1 MPPLSALRE
10 ESDAKSA
17 EQDRRGQSRPRP
29 GIRRGRSFAREGGG
43 AAQSLRSFLA
53 RPPVT
58 CGTGFLLEEG
68 RVARRSA
75 RAFAPPP
82 RQAEESR
89 AGRGYVRPPLPAR
102 AAVGGEGVW
111 EQGGYGGRQGLARS
125 APALRS
131 TAPASRRVFSPS
143 PLAAGGS
150 SGRYLPSRTGQRA
163 AALRSPG
170 SRARPRRLPRCRDLL
185 AESRAWA
192 GGGDVEVRRPPSA

>member
-10 ESDAKSA
+10 ESDAKGA
-17 EQDRRGQSRPRP
+17 EQDRRGQGRPCP
-29 GIRRGRSFAREGGG
+29 GIRRERSFAREGGG

-125 APALRS
+125 APAFG
-131 TAPASRRVFSPS
+131 SRS
-143 PLAAGGS
+143 PLNGSRFPPRLLTVPSRCWGKLGPVPSVPDGATRGS
-150 SGRYLPSRTGQRA
+150 SALSGFEGPA
-163 AALRSPG
+163 A
-170 SRARPRRLPRCRDLL
+170 
-185 AESRAWA
+185 
-192 GGGDVEVRRPPSA
+192 PPAPVP